1 MHKRKIQFVGGTTY
15 TVSLPKDWIVK
26 NNLKEKELLYIYENN
41 DRSLLISPKVN
52 KERMN
57 EKIVVDADKYSNIAD
72 ILFTIYYMGFEEIEI
87 KSNMLSK
94 KIKKQIRKTLVS
106 MSGTEIVFENEKKI
120 RINVLL
126 DKSKIRIPELLYRV
140 VLILEMSISNILG
153 DIDKQELDINEREID
168 RLYHLMTKMLSM
180 SLVDTNILHSTKI
193 KNIIKIPYFFLIN
206 KKLETIGD
214 ELVRFS
220 RYLPDESETQTYRDI
235 LIILK
240 EELNRAVSYLL
251 TDKKELFEKINE
263 EEYQS
268 INKLMSK
275 VDEKTR
281 YLFLKDI
288 MRHTIDIQEA
298 IVKLSY
304 YKTTNRKFDHI

>member
-15 TVSLPKDWIVK
+15 TVSLPKDWILK
-26 NNLKEKELLYIYENN
+26 NNLREKEFLHIYENN
-41 DRSLLISPKVN
+41 DRSLLISPKTDRE
-52 KERMN
+52 KKN

-87 KSNMLSK
+87 KSDLLTK
-94 KIKKQIRKTLVS
+94 KMKKQVRSALVS
-106 MSGTEIVFENEKKI
+106 MSGTEIVFESEKKMK
-120 RINVLL
+120 INVLL

-153 DIDKQELDINEREID
+153 DIDKQELNLNEMEID

-180 SLVDTNILHSTKI
+180 SLVDTNILHSAKI
-193 KNIIKIPYFFLIN
+193 KNITTIPYFFLIN
-206 KKLETIGD
+206 KKLESIGD

-220 RYLPDESETQTYRDI
+220 RYLPDESETQIYRDI
-235 LIILK
+235 LVIMK

-251 TDKKELFEKINE
+251 KDQKDLFEKISE
-263 EEYQS
+263 EEYNS
-268 INKLMSK
+268 IYDMMNKI
-275 VDEKTR
+275 EAKTH

-288 MRHTIDIQEA
+288 IRNTVDIQEA

-304 YKTTNRKFDHI
+304 YKTAHKSSEVI